1 MILIPKQHSK
11 TCTYLLIIVQLLQ
24 DYIINGMIL
33 ILILLIS
40 SYIDDDVSRR
50 SSYGVYISQ
59 RIYALPEH
67 IRILVTLNSRK
78 TFLTAK
84 LLNQGYQDN
93 KLRKVFS
100 KFNRRIDPKI
110 SCQSEE
116 TSATRYF

>member
-1 MILIPKQHSK
+1 
-11 TCTYLLIIVQLLQ
+11 
-24 DYIINGMIL
+24 MIL

-40 SYIDDDVSRR
+40 LYIDDDVSRR

-59 RIYALPEH
+59 RIYMYALQEH

-84 LLNQGYQDN
+84 LLIKATKIINP
-93 KLRKVFS
+93 VFS
-100 KFNRRIDPKI
+100 KFYSRIDQKI

-116 TSATRYF
+116 TSKQGISNSEFCGGLVYKLKKIVENPNYDALT